1 MALPFHGRGAAVG
14 AAQET
19 TYGTAVSP
27 RTHWRQTV
35 SSSAYRKVTRNYR
48 PGLVGVA
55 AAYANRSTVSG
66 VTECGG
72 SFEHVLTYEG
82 AGLLLYHALGDAS
95 STGSGPYVHSYT
107 LGGLPTGLT
116 LEFIESGDSG
126 SVAQV
131 AEGCKIS
138 RMSLR
143 WASPGEVAR
152 MSCDFLA
159 EDIAAYAAASSG
171 GSAPAYGAGGLDMVG
186 HQLGA
191 LSWNGNSYNLNS
203 LEMII
208 DNRLTRRYKLGSR
221 LTKEP
226 TRSDF
231 VEVTWRAEVEWEN
244 NNAHTDFRAEVQG
257 DVAVTSTGTG
267 NHACTFTLQNAQ
279 LWDAPKSVDGP
290 GPGTQT
296 LEWRGLSDGTDEG
309 FKIAMTN
316 DDSDNIAN

>member
-14 AAQET
+14 AAQES
-19 TYGTAVSP
+19 TYGTAVS
-27 RTHWRQTV
+27 RTHWRQTI

-48 PGLVGVA
+48 PGLVGVSS
-55 AAYANRSTVSG
+55 AYANRATVSG

-72 SFEHVLTYEG
+72 SFDHVLTYEG
-82 AGLLLYHALGDAS
+82 SGLLLYHAFGDS
-95 STGSGPYVHSYT
+95 SSAGSAPYTHSYT
-107 LGGLPTGLT
+107 VGGLPTGLT

-143 WASPGEVAR
+143 WNSPSEVAL
-152 MSCDFLA
+152 MSCDFIA
-159 EDIAAYAAASSG
+159 EDISAYASA
-171 GSAPAYGAGGLDMVG
+171 GSPSYGAGGLDLIG

-191 LSWNGNSYNLNS
+191 LSWNGNNYDLIS
-203 LEMII
+203 LEMIL
-208 DNRLTRRYKLGSR
+208 DNKLDRRYKLGSR

-226 TRSDF
+226 TRTDF
-231 VEVTWRAEVEWEN
+231 AEVTWRAEVEWEN
-244 NNAHTDFRAEVQG
+244 NNALTDFRAEVQG

-267 NHACTFTLQNAQ
+267 NHACTFTLHNAQ
-279 LWDAPKSVDGP
+279 LWDAPKGVDGP
-290 GPGTQT
+290 GPGRQT